1 MNKIAV
7 YPGSFDPITNGHLDI
22 IKRGVSMFDEIIVLI
37 AYNVMKT
44 SLFTVEERAAMI
56 REALGDR
63 KGIRGDSYDGLLVD
77 YVRDAGANI
86 ILRGLRAMSEFEY
99 EFQLALMNRRI
110 NRSVETVF
118 FMTGY
123 KWFYTSSTII
133 KEVARLGGSPKG
145 LVPEVVYRR
154 MQEKF
159 PKMNKI

>member
-1 MNKIAV
+1 MKKVAV

-22 IKRGVSMFDEIIVLI
+22 IKRGLSMFDEIIVLV
-37 AYNVMKT
+37 AYNASKT
-44 SLFTVEERAAMI
+44 SLFTVEERIEMI
-56 REALGDR
+56 QEALRDR
-63 KGIRGDSYDGLLVD
+63 KRVLVDSHDGLLVD
-77 YVRDAGANI
+77 YVRNAGANI

-99 EFQLALMNRRI
+99 EFQLALMNRRL
-110 NRSVETVF
+110 NRNVETVF

-145 LVPEVVYRR
+145 LVPEAVYRR

-159 PKMNKI
+159 PKMIKI